1 MEEVRIDKYLW
12 SIRVFKTRSE
22 ATDACKGGKIRVN
35 GADIKPSKS
44 VKEGD
49 MIVARKGA
57 VTYTYKVLQLVDKRQ
72 GAKMVPLYAENLT
85 PQEELD
91 KLRAPVETFFLKR
104 DRGAGRPTKKDRRQ
118 MESLWGNLAFDI
130 PDDVAE
136 RLASDF
142 GYDEVDD
149 DFYED

>member
-35 GADIKPSKS
+35 GADTKPSKA
-44 VKEGD
+44 VKVGD
-49 MIVARKGA
+49 TIVARKGA
-57 VTYTYKVLQLVDKRQ
+57 VTYTYKVIQLVDKRQ
-72 GAKMVPLYAENLT
+72 GAKLVPNYAENLT
-85 PQEELD
+85 PPEELA

-118 MESLWGNLAFDI
+118 METLWSNLSFDV
-130 PDDVAE
+130 PDDIAE
-136 RLASDF
+136 QLAADY
-142 GYDEVDD
+142 G
-149 DFYED
+149 FYEDEREDDC